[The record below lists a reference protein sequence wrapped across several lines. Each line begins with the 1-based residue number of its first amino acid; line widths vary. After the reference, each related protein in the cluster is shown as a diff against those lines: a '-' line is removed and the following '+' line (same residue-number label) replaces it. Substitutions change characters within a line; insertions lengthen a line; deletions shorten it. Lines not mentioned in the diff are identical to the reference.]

1 MLFKYTDWL
10 MIYSKM
16 RFYKVIFIALWAV
29 AVFGCAGAGGEADQ
43 KSSSPV
49 NTLEAY
55 ATAFKKK
62 DITSMKLLL
71 SQGSLKTAEQQAR
84 ERGVTVDEVVKNE
97 TLFTE
102 NQTKAA
108 YRNQKIEGNR
118 ATVEIR
124 NAVNSWDT
132 VAFVL
137 EDGVWKIDKQSMIDK
152 MQQDMEQDM
161 KRLEEEI
168 NKGRV
173 P

>member
-16 RFYKVIFIALWAV
+16 RFYKVIFIALACLAAV
-29 AVFGCAGAGGEADQ
+29 GCGTGEEAEQ
-43 KSSSPV
+43 KPSTPV
-49 NTLEAY
+49 QTLEAY

-84 ERGVTVDEVVKNE
+84 ERGVTVDEIVKNE

-102 NQTKAA
+102 SQTRAA
-108 YRNQKIEGNR
+108 FRNQKIEGNR
-118 ATVEIR
+118 ATVEVR
-124 NAVNSWDT
+124 NASNSWDT

-137 EDGVWKIDKQSMIDK
+137 EDGVWKIDKQGMIDK
-152 MQQDMEQDM
+152 IQQDMEQDM